1 MNSEYFLEYCRRIG
15 DFGVFC
21 EVGTILKHLL
31 RAIRD

>member
-1 MNSEYFLEYCRRIG
+1 LGSRIG

-21 EVGTILKHLL
+21 EVGNIMKYLL